1 MRMSLW
7 LVIGVGGFIG
17 AILRFIISGWIQNG
31 VVTFPLGTLGVNFL
45 GSFFVSLVLYLS
57 EYRGFFSEEIRI
69 FLTIGV
75 LGSFTTM
82 STFSFESFKL
92 LEQGEIGALSL
103 NVAATLI
110 LTFLAVYLGKIAVV
124 NIGWE

>member
-7 LVIGVGGFIG
+7 LVIGFGGFIG
-17 AILRFIISGWIQNG
+17 AILRFVISGWIQNS
-31 VVTFPLGTLGVNFL
+31 VVAFPLGTLGVNFI

-103 NVAATLI
+103 NVAGTLI
-110 LTFLAVYLGKIAVV
+110 LTFLAVYLGKIIVV
-124 NIGWE
+124 NLG

>member
-1 MRMSLW
+1 MSLW
-7 LVIGVGGFIG
+7 LVIGIGGFIG

-31 VVTFPLGTLGVNFL
+31 VVTFPLGTLGVNFI

-103 NVAATLI
+103 NVAGTLI
-110 LTFLAVYLGKIAVV
+110 LTFLAVYLGKIVVV
-124 NIGWE
+124 NMG